1 MNVLVAATTQEIK
14 RTSDTPEITKKDAEK
29 LKVDMQILAG
39 QAGGIC
45 YSSQDYFTSSKYG
58 YEKSYDRYL
67 MSSKMGHH
75 SIAEHPHISLVF
87 ENIPKFTA
95 MILNSMGIYAT
106 SEKSGRYTIMTDD
119 MSILNNKLYQK
130 WQNILYGL
138 ICEYYPQTKPNPE
151 TKQNPAKKLAMEQ
164 ARDFISVFAP
174 YTTMEYTVSFRQFC
188 YIVDM
193 CDRTLQPYD
202 KMFGYHPDYHMT
214 PLNKNIYDCLYE
226 LRKNL
231 IATGLYDENL
241 KDIYCR
247 GIEFIPE
254 YNNGQYTIFD
264 ANETIGDTYLVK
276 YRAPLSVLAQ
286 LQRHRTIKYA
296 MRFLGSEYDFHVP
309 PLLFK
314 VDNDKGTDYVKQW
327 LEDMESV
334 SETTPIGTNVDIVE
348 TGTIDAFMMQCDE
361 RLCSRV
367 MWATMNTVKSQLLR
381 FADYAKNPDTHVSP
395 YFYQQLGKHYDFDN
409 DRIIPKCGHKNC
421 TEVGPLCGCKLDRL
435 V

>member
-1 MNVLVAATTQEIK
+1 MKIWVAAVTQEV
-14 RTSDTPEITKKDAEK
+14 RHDNDLREIHSSEAKK
-29 LKVDMQILAG
+29 LKTDMQIIAG

-45 YSSQDYFTSSKYG
+45 YSSSDYFTSSKYG

-67 MSSKMGHH
+67 KSAESGHH
-75 SIAEHPHISLVF
+75 SIADHPHISLVF

-119 MSILNNKLYQK
+119 MSIQNNQLYQK
-130 WQNILYGL
+130 WQDILYDL
-138 ICEYYPQTKPNPE
+138 ICEYYPQTKPIPE
-151 TKQNPAKKLAMEQ
+151 TKQNLAKKLAMEQ

-174 YTTMEYTVSFRQFC
+174 YTTMEYTVSFRQLC
-188 YIVDM
+188 YIIDM
-193 CDRTLQPYD
+193 CDKFVHPYEMSMAYNPELQI
-202 KMFGYHPDYHMT
+202 T
-214 PLNKNIYDCLYE
+214 ALNKNIYNCVCE
-226 LRKNL
+226 LRNSLKN
-231 IATGLYDENL
+231 TGLYDDRL
-241 KDIYCR
+241 KDIYGR
-247 GIEFIPE
+247 SIDFLPE
-254 YNNGQYTIFD
+254 YGENEYTLFD
-264 ANETIGDTYLVK
+264 ANEVIGDTYLVK

-286 LQRHRTIKYA
+286 LQRHKTIKYA
-296 MRFLGSEYDFHVP
+296 MRLSGSEYDFHVP

-314 VDNDKGTDYVKQW
+314 VDKDKGTDYVKQW

-348 TGTIDAFMMQCDE
+348 TGTVDAFMMQCDE

-381 FADYAKNPDTHVSP
+381 FVDYAKNPDTHVSP
-395 YFYQQLGKHYDFDN
+395 YFYQQLCKHYDFDN
-409 DRIIPKCGHKNC
+409 DRIIPKCGHKTC